1 MTIGKFM
8 WAPFQGMISDDD
20 EVGDRIKNTTNDE
33 RVIDIQ
39 GKIIY
44 QILLMT
50 SIIWLLVLM
59 FPIIV
64 ATIVVVEREKPLN
77 TVPKRVYK
85 KERFLNERATFLLLR
100 SIN

>member
-1 MTIGKFM
+1 
-8 WAPFQGMISDDD
+8 
-20 EVGDRIKNTTNDE
+20 
-33 RVIDIQ
+33 
-39 GKIIY
+39 
-44 QILLMT
+44 MT

-64 ATIVVVEREKPLN
+64 ATIVVVEKEKPLN

-85 KERFLNERATFLLLR
+85 KERFWNERATFLSLR